1 MNFNAIVMLFSI
13 GIPAFKATYLKE
25 CIESVL
31 TQSYSKF
38 ELIIV
43 NDASPENLDDIVSSF
58 NDDRIHYYVN
68 SENFGAEHVVDNW
81 NKCLSFAKGDYFV
94 LMGDD
99 DVLEID
105 FLSEFATLILKYPQ
119 LDVFHCRSFIINES
133 SEKVSL
139 VPSWPEYESVYENM
153 WHRMT
158 SKRLQ
163 YISDFVYRTSHLKE
177 MKGFHKFPLAWA
189 SDDVTAYIAAG
200 KKGIAHTNAPLFNYR
215 RSSLTISSL
224 GNVDLKM
231 NAINQMNNWFLQYLK
246 SSFAKNLVEE
256 IFYRNVNQEL
266 SKFILK
272 KKIRTISDTFQESNI
287 LFKLLENLNKRKL
300 YGLKFVHV
308 CFALFEFIK
317 KKKGEKIK

>member
-1 MNFNAIVMLFSI
+1 MSNNNQVFFSI
-13 GIPAFKATYLKE
+13 AIPAFKQTYLKE
-25 CIESVL
+25 CIDSIIS
-31 TQSYSKF
+31 QSFKDF

-43 NDASPENLDDIVSSF
+43 NDASPEDLDSVVNLY
-58 NDDRIHYYVN
+58 NDSKIRYYKNEV
-68 SENFGAEHVVDNW
+68 NFGAENVVDNW
-81 NKCLSFAKGDYFV
+81 NKCLSLAKGKYFV

-99 DVLEID
+99 DVLEPNY
-105 FLSEFATLILKYPQ
+105 FEVFFNLIKENPT
-119 LDVFHCRSFIINES
+119 LDVYHCRAYIINEH
-133 SEKVSL
+133 SEKVSV

-163 YISDFVYRTSHLKE
+163 YISDFVYRTSHLNE

-200 KKGIAHTNAPLFNYR
+200 KKGIAHTNTPLFNYR
-215 RSSLTISSL
+215 RSSLTISSS

-231 NAINQMNNWFLQYLK
+231 DAIDQMNNWFLQYLK